1 MSTKLTVWTSLWRIF
16 SLKVLSNINLEDKI
30 SDNEHV
36 HTRYCANKKEILKEK
51 RAKKLFCNRQ
61 VEESDFGAENR
72 LCVH

>member
-1 MSTKLTVWTSLWRIF
+1 MAHFFLRKCCNNNF
-16 SLKVLSNINLEDKI
+16 EDKI
-30 SDNEHV
+30 SDDEHV
-36 HTRYCANKKEILKEK
+36 VTKYCANKKEILKEK